1 MLGKLNCL
9 RFGDSKISAEDP
21 TEYSLI
27 KNDPAT
33 ITGYEVKC
41 GRKKSTYLLKNNN
54 TYQLLTKIRKGI
66 DTVNLYKGEDVKL
79 VIDPKRWTVIPTE
92 LSSITD
98 KKELVE
104 NLYKKDHVSIFS
116 KAYSSIS
123 KAGSNVTSYIKSHP
137 RTTLVVLSGIVSFV
151 ASFILTKQV
160 SPTAFCD
167 VIGKRT
173 DLFFNGKPILVHKG
187 KMYFCK

>member
-1 MLGKLNCL
+1 MTDALLAM
-9 RFGDSKISAEDP
+9 FGDESKP
-21 TEYSLI
+21 NKVSLI
-27 KNDPAT
+27 FKF
-33 ITGYEVKC
+33 C
-41 GRKKSTYLLKNNN
+41 
-54 TYQLLTKIRKGI
+54 
-66 DTVNLYKGEDVKL
+66 
-79 VIDPKRWTVIPTE
+79 
-92 LSSITD
+92 
-98 KKELVE
+98 
-104 NLYKKDHVSIFS
+104 FS